1 MNTAIRNSS
10 DIVSMLT
17 NPEYRALTFRAEL
30 FPLVG
35 DAPFFVAPPTFA
47 GHEVKV
53 DGGISKHKLIGNQ
66 RADGV
71 FPLVE
76 LESSEQFS
84 KRLQKAVQ
92 YLDLL
97 PPLKIAVDEDEE
109 IDLLGLVHGS
119 TDGFLRESTLD
130 GVYFRETEIGKSLFD
145 GTFQEKMKARY
156 EHFPHRLLTGECD
169 MQSGQSKDK
178 MLVFGG
184 SMWAVALGEDAIP
197 LASPKLGH
205 MPLALKK
212 DKDKYLPTGPGNT
225 LVKSVNGKTIDSYN
239 MVNAG
244 NTEKK
249 IINYHGVLVNRAYVQ
264 GSLDFAGLRVLVG
277 LSDKQRAALVALWLI
292 GVDAVIKNYHPRKNA
307 GLRAK
312 SINWN
317 IVPPRRGDSVPHRRS
332 FPAFKSRAECKL
344 EAGLVCQGFLES
356 FPAFKSRAECKDPM
370 GRIYYSGLFW
380 FPCSS
385 ATAIKLRKTT
395 SFRQGLPEP
404 RCHGGQTRFT
414 SLCSGYRQSM
424 PV

>member
-1 MNTAIRNSS
+1 MNTAICNSS

-47 GHEVKV
+47 GHDVKP
-53 DGGISKHKLIGNQ
+53 DGGTSHHKFIGKQ
-66 RADGV
+66 RPDGT
-71 FPLVE
+71 FPMVE

-92 YLDLL
+92 GFL
-97 PPLKIAVDEDEE
+97 PPLKITVGEDEE
-109 IDLLGLVHGS
+109 IDLLGLAHGS

-130 GVYFRETEIGKSLFD
+130 GVYFRETDIGKSLFD
-145 GTFQEKMKARY
+145 GTFQEKMQARY

-205 MPLALKK
+205 MPLTLAEGT
-212 DKDKYLPTGPGNT
+212 DKYLPTGPGST
-225 LVKSVNGKTIDSYN
+225 LVESAKSAKGETIKSYN
-239 MVNAG
+239 MTNAG
-244 NTEKK
+244 NTKG
-249 IINYHGVLVNRAYVQ
+249 NTTYHGVLVNRAYVQ
-264 GSLDFAGLRVLVG
+264 GSLDFSGLRVLG
-277 LSDKQRAALVALWLI
+277 LSVEQRAALVALWLI

-317 IVPPRRGDSVPHRRS
+317 LVPAMGDDIKIDSLIATKELLKDAPSWRKEMLNLKSTDLVVKHR
-332 FPAFKSRAECKL
+332 KL
-344 EAGLVCQGFLES
+344 ALMEADG
-356 FPAFKSRAECKDPM
+356 D
-370 GRIYYSGLFW
+370 
-380 FPCSS
+380 
-385 ATAIKLRKTT
+385 
-395 SFRQGLPEP
+395 
-404 RCHGGQTRFT
+404 
-414 SLCSGYRQSM
+414 
-424 PV
+424 